1 MYSHSITFLIV
12 VCNQKANWWSS
23 SGEVVGEKRQE
34 QHQALCFITQKNR
47 YFIHLCW
54 GERFYSIVNLLINQY
69 LLNTPLGCLQDPVFN
84 LFSPW
89 LREGNWTRISHLMK
103 EYDLS
108 SALEESLWGFSPSI
122 SPFGSILHHIKS
134 FNPVT
139 KWGKCV
145 GSYTVNTESVHL
157 SWALSVN
164 DSEPGLAGYE
174 GGSQRL
180 VLHLLSFLWKKYL
193 KKQV

>member
-1 MYSHSITFLIV
+1 MQKGLSPQHKTEIQRRSYAKEAIKCTFTFSQWSFLIV

-34 QHQALCFITQKNR
+34 QHQALCFITRKNR

-103 EYDLS
+103 EYDLFCFGRKP
-108 SALEESLWGFSPSI
+108 LRFFSL
-122 SPFGSILHHIKS
+122 
-134 FNPVT
+134 N
-139 KWGKCV
+139 
-145 GSYTVNTESVHL
+145 
-157 SWALSVN
+157 
-164 DSEPGLAGYE
+164 
-174 GGSQRL
+174 
-180 VLHLLSFLWKKYL
+180 LSFWIYITPHKIF
-193 KKQV
+193 